1 MKAHRFLS
9 LTVVI
14 ALLLAMFAHSAVTAA
29 PSEQRAQFT
38 APVLIVN
45 SSFLNVRT
53 GPGLQYGVLLTVVGG
68 SALPVLGVSRDR
80 VWYQVSTVVGTGWV
94 NSQYTLARG
103 DFANVPFA
111 EAPAVVDAAAF
122 AAVTSYSGAVNNLDD
137 TAVDLGFSNRR
148 EWGVSVITEHPLRAQ
163 PTINAVE
170 LTFLNPD
177 LSIIYTVIGAT
188 FAEGINWIQIATRD
202 ANGRE
207 FSGWLEETKLRF
219 RPYACTLSAVSFTQT
234 AEIKRGPD
242 GTGPAQPVPVSQG
255 AEAYLLDRI
264 NDAYKVELIDGT
276 VGWAAESFIAVRQG
290 DVRNDYCARVQA
302 GVGQGAPGV
311 PGSPNSGSQLPA
323 GVAFGSIPHIVIN
336 TGFLN
341 VRSGPGVQFTS
352 VATVAGGAELA
363 VIGIAPDRVWY
374 LVQGSFGQGWL
385 NSEFTLFRGDGS
397 RLPIIRGAIGVVARP
412 TAVINGAVTLYAAPN
427 LTLGSLGT
435 LTGPVQ
441 VELVART
448 ADFNWVQVNTTLG
461 FGWVQREF
469 VVISGDIGAIPV
481 IG

>member
-1 MKAHRFLS
+1 
-9 LTVVI
+9 
-14 ALLLAMFAHSAVTAA
+14 
-29 PSEQRAQFT
+29 
-38 APVLIVN
+38 
-45 SSFLNVRT
+45 
-53 GPGLQYGVLLTVVGG
+53 
-68 SALPVLGVSRDR
+68 
-80 VWYQVSTVVGTGWV
+80 
-94 NSQYTLARG
+94 
-103 DFANVPFA
+103 
-111 EAPAVVDAAAF
+111 
-122 AAVTSYSGAVNNLDD
+122 
-137 TAVDLGFSNRR
+137 
-148 EWGVSVITEHPLRAQ
+148 
-163 PTINAVE
+163 
-170 LTFLNPD
+170 
-177 LSIIYTVIGAT
+177 
-188 FAEGINWIQIATRD
+188 
-202 ANGRE
+202 
-207 FSGWLEETKLRF
+207 
-219 RPYACTLSAVSFTQT
+219 
-234 AEIKRGPD
+234 
-242 GTGPAQPVPVSQG
+242 
-255 AEAYLLDRI
+255 
-264 NDAYKVELIDGT
+264 
-276 VGWAAESFIAVRQG
+276 
-290 DVRNDYCARVQA
+290 
-302 GVGQGAPGV
+302 
-311 PGSPNSGSQLPA
+311 
-323 GVAFGSIPHIVIN
+323 VIN